1 MGSNQIPSASNPN
14 VRFMSEQQIFRDIA
28 AFEERLGL
36 PKKFYVR
43 LLEENDWSF
52 VIKLNALFEAV
63 CSHALSARLNAPEL
77 IDQFAR
83 LELAD
88 RDRGKIKF
96 LSSLGCLTN
105 EQAKFLR
112 ELASLR
118 NKLAHDVSQ
127 VTFTFDSYVSKLDS
141 NQRKNLVKV
150 FGYNGNDPVFI
161 ADKKIPLSKF
171 VMENMKLV
179 TWLTAANVLGCLY
192 FEYEIAEIRLK
203 PTALAEYRRMVLESE
218 HKPFED

>member
-96 LSSLGCLTN
+96 LSSLGCLTRV
-105 EQAKFLR
+105 QT
-112 ELASLR
+112 
-118 NKLAHDVSQ
+118 H
-127 VTFTFDSYVSKLDS
+127 
-141 NQRKNLVKV
+141 
-150 FGYNGNDPVFI
+150 
-161 ADKKIPLSKF
+161 
-171 VMENMKLV
+171 
-179 TWLTAANVLGCLY
+179 
-192 FEYEIAEIRLK
+192 
-203 PTALAEYRRMVLESE
+203 
-218 HKPFED
+218 